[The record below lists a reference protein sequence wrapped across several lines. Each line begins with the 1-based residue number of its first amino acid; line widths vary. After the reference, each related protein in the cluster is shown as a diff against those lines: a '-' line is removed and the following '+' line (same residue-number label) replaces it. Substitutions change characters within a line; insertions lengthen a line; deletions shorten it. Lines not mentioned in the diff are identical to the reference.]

1 MGTDKEEAWHAA
13 ITRTLSIPKCRYM
26 CIYNW
31 SGIRENRGAVA
42 AIKTLLRAEPQR

>member
-1 MGTDKEEAWHAA
+1 MGTDDERAWHDAL
-13 ITRTLSIPKCRYM
+13 TRALSIPKCRYL

-42 AIKTLLRAEPQR
+42 AVKKMLNIGIRD